1 MSEQVHESC
10 WILYMMS
17 YEGGT
22 PAPLPSILF
31 TELIQG
37 NVPTHMGI
45 MATGVFAKT
54 LNYPFKNEP
63 AKNAK

>member
-1 MSEQVHESC
+1 
-10 WILYMMS
+10 MMS

-37 NVPTHMGI
+37 NVPTHMTMGI

>member
-1 MSEQVHESC
+1 
-10 WILYMMS
+10 MMS

-37 NVPTHMGI
+37 KVPTHKTMGI